1 MRVSLLPELSMW
13 RPHMVTM
20 DCLVTHGAGRVIM
33 MSVCKVPPVT
43 SSVAHVSCHLVTWE
57 HAAYYLSEGQN
68 KQLLITVRNIF
79 FQGTGIGA
87 GLNAFNL
94 FYFIICIIDVE
105 YNEYC
110 APHQTPGQWALRSLQ
125 PSWISSSSRSPA
137 ALSSLMNVKVSNYFF
152 IMWQRK
158 TLDCIIQINW
168 LFRGKGIIL
177 SYLCRYLICT
187 EEDDYQM

>member
-1 MRVSLLPELSMW
+1 
-13 RPHMVTM
+13 
-20 DCLVTHGAGRVIM
+20 M
-33 MSVCKVPPVT
+33 MSVCKVASVT

-158 TLDCIIQINW
+158 TFDCIIQINW

-177 SYLCRYLICT
+177 SYLCVSYVLRKIIIKCKKMFTTKLQT
-187 EEDDYQM
+187 V